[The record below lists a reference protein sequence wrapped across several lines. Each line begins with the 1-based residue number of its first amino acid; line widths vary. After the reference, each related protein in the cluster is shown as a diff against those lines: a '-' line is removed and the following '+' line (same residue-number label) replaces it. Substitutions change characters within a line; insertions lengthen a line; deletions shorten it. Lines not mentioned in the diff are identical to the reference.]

1 MSPAAR
7 RKRLRKT
14 SSGSGSANQS
24 TSIDR
29 LEDHQQQNQQQSHSQ
44 QIDGSTTKIHHLH
57 QLEHSITSFS
67 VTQSGAL
74 GQTQI
79 TNTRQ
84 LKGNSSPVD
93 VNMQQEH
100 LDDSTHLSEMV
111 SSFRANT
118 IDQDFHSRFSWGV
131 RREFRKDFLYIGGLF

>member
-29 LEDHQQQNQQQSHSQ
+29 LEDHQQQQQQNQQQSHSQ

-57 QLEHSITSFS
+57 QLDHSITSFS

-93 VNMQQEH
+93 VNMQQESHEH

-111 SSFRANT
+111 SLFRANT
-118 IDQDFHSRFSWGV
+118 FD
-131 RREFRKDFLYIGGLF
+131 